1 MEGERKCL
9 CPKVRNEEIP
19 LKPKYRMKIWT
30 MSGVPLIR
38 NTYAF
43 EIYSNTLILE
53 IVKRAKNNPNII
65 PIKMETTVIFN
76 VNRGASMNRFL
87 LVISVCKKCEKLGK
101 ITTSFLSNN
110 QSIILVFL

>member
-1 MEGERKCL
+1 MEGERKCR

-19 LKPKYRMKIWT
+19 LKPKYIMKIWT
-30 MSGVPLIR
+30 MNGVPLTR

-76 VNRGASMNRFL
+76 VNRAASMNRFL
-87 LVISVCKKCEKLGK
+87 LVHKRM
-101 ITTSFLSNN
+101 
-110 QSIILVFL
+110 